1 MTSKGTEPER
11 NTKTQEI
18 KSYLTHEISVLGKTV
33 PTLAIAAIVMLG
45 GASAAVLSSF
55 GTVSGEAQV
64 DQAVTLESP
73 DSKLEFDGDQT
84 AGETVIETRTL
95 DSNADVTT
103 EIGFETTCSNSSDY
117 SATVE
122 GVEADWGDTSTVDGG
137 TSGCTGIKT
146 QYVEYFDS
154 AGADFTSYS
163 STNSP
168 DLEVGEDKEYGS
180 IGAAVAD
187 ASSDQTILVNGGD
200 YDPFTVNKSGL
211 KVVAANAPDSDASG
225 SEGSANVRGAP
236 NGIEVTEEASGATV
250 KGFNIDVSEEKETDS
265 RGILVKASEVT
276 VDSNYV
282 NGVRAEDRAIG
293 IYVYG
298 HHKDDDEGNDLHA
311 YNVDGT
317 TVINNKVEDVKASG
331 LSAEDKSY
339 PPRAEGVVIT
349 ENEGTDNSA
358 DSVTLRGNT
367 ITDVGESNPGISA
380 AIAVDGGN
388 AQDFVIK
395 SNEISD
401 IEHKDAPNYPYD
413 LGIYVT
419 GYGGEDSVEPNTDVE
434 NNNFLMST
442 SDDVDVASDAQLDA
456 SGNWFGTNGIQTGPA
471 VDASWK
477 EKSDTSVEAETT
489 DKFGV
494 VNEFAINLKQAG
506 YKLTSNIVPKGDS
519 KSKSQSKA

>member
-1 MTSKGTEPER
+1 MKQKAKKAKEHKVS
-11 NTKTQEI
+11 I
-18 KSYLTHEISVLGKTV
+18 LGKTI
-33 PTLAIAAIVMLG
+33 PTALIIGVFLIG
-45 GASAAVLSSF
+45 GGSAALLSSF

-64 DQAVTLESP
+64 DQAVTLENP
-73 DSKLEFDGDQT
+73 DSSLEFNGDQT

-95 DSNADVTT
+95 ESNADVTT
-103 EIGFETTCSNSSDY
+103 QIGFETACSNSSGY

-122 GVEADWGDTSTVDGG
+122 GVEVDWGTTSTVNGDN
-137 TSGCTGIKT
+137 SGCEGIDT

-168 DLEVGEDKEYGS
+168 DLEVGEDGGYDS

-187 ASSDQTILVNGGD
+187 ASSDDTILVHGGE
-200 YDPFTVNKSGL
+200 YDPFNVNKSGL
-211 KVVAANAPDSDASG
+211 KVVAANAPN
-225 SEGSANVRGAP
+225 SEGSADVRGAP
-236 NGIEVTEEASGATV
+236 NGIEVTEEASGATI
-250 KGFNIDVSEEKETDS
+250 KGFNIDVSEQKETDS
-265 RGILVKASEVT
+265 RGILVKASDVT

-298 HHKDDDEGNDLHA
+298 HHSGSHD

-331 LSAEDKSY
+331 LTASDTSG
-339 PPRAEGVVIT
+339 PSRAEGITIT
-349 ENEGTDNSA
+349 ENDGDGNSA
-358 DSVTLRGNT
+358 DSVNLTGNT

-380 AIAVDGGN
+380 AIEVDGGN

-395 SNEISD
+395 YNEISD
-401 IEHKDAPNYPYD
+401 IEHQDAPDYPYD

-419 GYGGEDSVEPNTDVE
+419 GYGGDSVGSDTVVKK
-434 NNNFLMST
+434 NNFLMST
-442 SDDVDVASDAQLDA
+442 FDDVDVASDTSLGA
-456 SGNWFGTNGIQTGPA
+456 SDNWFGTNGIQTGEH

-477 EKSDTSVEAETT
+477 EKSDTSIEAETT
-489 DKFGV
+489 DKFGI
-494 VNEFAINLKQAG
+494 VNEFAINLKPADYSLTTTITPAG
-506 YKLTSNIVPKGDS
+506 AEEATS
-519 KSKSQSKA
+519 